1 MRCPA
6 CGNNCKDGS
15 CNVCGLKKFDQVFM
29 TRNDREK
36 WIAAVVKPLKKK
48 YDAKVMV
55 GGQTFLYLKYN
66 TLWGWGGNISHQID
80 SVLPR
85 EVESPVLIAEN
96 VISACATLSYVVY
109 ITLDGKLHYRSN
121 GELFER
127 VPEKIKNMLFSNVYG
142 NTLTNSIVLE
152 CANKDFLFLGE
163 NCDGLISPNKTEDI
177 VKYKYTK
184 SYQYSISGGGY
195 YVDEPLMYSLP
206 KYCEYKK
213 KYGENCLIDEISDDG
228 SEKTVRIRILNKQI
242 WNPERITKE
251 ISTQNFLNGL
261 PRLKNCNAQY
271 NEWLITKR
279 LHSNIKYR
287 FRHYENGDLCA
298 SIDGKDRLRIT
309 NILSFSASDEN
320 VILINSNG
328 NVLYGEFKNFCE
340 HGIRDLETIEQKKF
354 KKAENKMRIL

>member
-36 WIAAVVKPLKKK
+36 WMTAVVKPLKKK

-55 GGQTFLYLKYN
+55 GGQTYLYLKHN
-66 TLWGWGGNISHQID
+66 TLWGWGNNSACQID
-80 SVLPR
+80 SVSPR
-85 EVESPVLIAEN
+85 IIDDPVLIAEN

-121 GELFER
+121 CGLFER
-127 VPEKIKNMLFSNVYG
+127 IPEKIKNMLFLNVYG
-142 NTLTNSIVLE
+142 NTRTASIVLE

-163 NCDGLISPNKTEDI
+163 NCDDLISRNKTEYD
-177 VKYKYTK
+177 VKYKYTRT
-184 SYQYSISGGGY
+184 YQRSISGDCS
-195 YVDEPLMYSLP
+195 VSDEPSMYSLST
-206 KYCEYKK
+206 YCEFKK
-213 KYGENCLIDEISDDG
+213 KYGGDNCSIEMISDNG
-228 SEKTVRIRILNKQI
+228 SERTVRITITNNQILN
-242 WNPERITKE
+242 PEKIKKE
-251 ISTQNFLNGL
+251 ISTQKFLNGL

-279 LHSNIKYR
+279 SYSNKEYR
-287 FRHYENGDLCA
+287 FRHYENDDLCA
-298 SIDGKDRLRIT
+298 SIDGKDTLKIAD
-309 NILSFSASDEN
+309 ILSFSADEEN

-328 NVLYGEFKNFCE
+328 DVLCGEIQNFCGC
-340 HGIRDLETIEQKKF
+340 GIRGLETIEQKKF
-354 KKAENKMRIL
+354 KKSKIK